1 MEQDFIPIKY
11 GERKNIIQREKLKE
25 VYNMKIGT
33 KAISMKFGLVVLAL
47 GVVGYM
53 MIQRRRN

>member
-1 MEQDFIPIKY
+1 
-11 GERKNIIQREKLKE
+11 
-25 VYNMKIGT
+25 MKIGT

-53 MIQRRRN
+53 MMQRRKN